1 MNKYRLFLFG
11 ILLLILGP
19 ETFPQDKAF
28 LTPLEKN
35 GFSEAT
41 SHDALLQ
48 YVALLGEKFDN
59 VEVRQ
64 IGTSVQGR
72 AIPMVHVSNR
82 NKKVKLRVFIICQQH
97 GNEPSGKEAALI
109 LLRDFASGKKLSIL
123 SNLDLYIIPSANPD
137 GNEAGKRD
145 NANGKDMNRDHLAL
159 SQPEVLAIHNAFN
172 SIHPDVTLD
181 VHEYTAFRKEFRT
194 AGFVRTTDEEFG
206 APTNLNISETMRNYA
221 ADKLFPYLRAELAK
235 QSITFSN
242 YFKIDSPD
250 DTVRASTTAIN
261 DGRQSFGILGNFS
274 FILEGRNGRKMN
286 DALKRRVRGQEAAIE
301 EFLTFVNANSTEI
314 TSLVAK
320 EKSRMAES
328 AGTIDLQMNY
338 VYDGAKI
345 DIPVTYLD
353 SNKDTI
359 VQMPFASGLKVSNS
373 VSRPKAYYIPAG
385 LTEVIAWLDLHKISY
400 IKTTKPHIFRA
411 EVYGIKHKSSV
422 WMENKNFSIP
432 ELQTKET
439 EVTSIPGDI
448 IVPLNQSSGVML
460 VIALEPASMWGIVHQ
475 SEFKPLC
482 KAGNDYP
489 IFRITEFKGSLDEH
503 E

>member
-1 MNKYRLFLFG
+1 MNTYRIFLFG
-11 ILLLILGP
+11 ILLLILGSVA
-19 ETFPQDKAF
+19 FPQDKAF

-35 GFSEAT
+35 GFSETT
-41 SHDALLQ
+41 SHEALLQ
-48 YVALLGEKFDN
+48 YVTMLGEKFEN
-59 VEVRQ
+59 VEVQQ

-72 AIPMVHVSNR
+72 AIPMVHVSDKT
-82 NKKVKLRVFIICQQH
+82 KKAKIRVLIICQQH

-109 LLRDFASGKKLSIL
+109 LLCDFATGKSQSIL
-123 SNLDLYIIPSANPD
+123 SNIDLYIIPLANPD

-145 NANGKDMNRDHLAL
+145 NANGKDMNRDHLVL

-181 VHEYTAFRKEFRT
+181 VHEYTAFRKDFRT
-194 AGFVRTTDEEFG
+194 AGFVRSTDEEFG

-221 ADKLFPYLRAELAK
+221 ADKLFPYLQSELAK

-242 YFKIDSPD
+242 YFKIDSPE

-274 FILEGRNGRKMN
+274 FILEGRNGRRMN
-286 DALKRRVRGQEAAIE
+286 DNLKRRVRGQVAAIE
-301 EFLTFVNANSTEI
+301 KFITFVNANSAEI
-314 TSLVAK
+314 ASLVTK
-320 EKSRMAES
+320 EKNRMAES
-328 AGTIDLQMNY
+328 DSAIALQMNY
-338 VYDGAKI
+338 VYDGSKI

-359 VQMPFASGLKVSNS
+359 VQMPFASGLKVSSS
-373 VSRPKAYYIPAG
+373 VSRPKAYYIPAA
-385 LTEVIAWLDLHKISY
+385 LTGVVAWLDLHRISY
-400 IKTTKPHIFRA
+400 IKTTKPHTFRA

-432 ELQTKET
+432 ALETKET
-439 EVTSIPGDI
+439 EVTSGPGDI

-460 VIALEPASMWGIVHQ
+460 VIALEPASMWGLVHQ
-475 SEFKPLC
+475 SEFKTLC
-482 KAGNDYP
+482 KAGNNYP